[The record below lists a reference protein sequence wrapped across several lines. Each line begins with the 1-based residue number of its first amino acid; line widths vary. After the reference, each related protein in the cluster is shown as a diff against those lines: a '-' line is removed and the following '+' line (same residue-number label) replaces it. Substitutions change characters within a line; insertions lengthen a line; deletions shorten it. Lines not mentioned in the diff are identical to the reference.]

1 MAKAVRWRI
10 PFVSTIDKISYRIDI
25 YDETGSWSGITVLY
39 GGPSPFVTDEDNNN
53 DFFAPIRTQTGN
65 IEVCTA
71 IPGGG
76 TLSLEDIL
84 PENNIARPVRLM
96 SIASDNSEKIEW
108 QGFLSCEA
116 YSQAYTDIPENIQLP
131 INSVLEAMDSVEIDM
146 AELSG
151 VQTIGTIL
159 GHLVHKIN
167 EYAVAPFELYVG
179 GIGQNIL
186 TRYADTALFYEKE
199 ERDIEDGTEIIMQGV
214 SVNEALSKIAT
225 YMGWCV
231 REQGDSLYMQTAGI
245 DASVVSLN
253 HQSVGTVMRN
263 IADLEWRGT
272 GHSISSFQGAKSVS
286 VVAELRSSEAEIDI
300 PQFPRGEYLVGK
312 NTVKHTEGETT
323 TDVSVPT
330 YASTNQSLDG
340 CYIKNWL
347 FQYDPNILYQYT
359 MTRGGTMRD
368 VWDNSAIKDGTR
380 YYTIDGDVPPPT
392 FLGAFMVR
400 AFNSAIDFNLTG
412 LCMVSRWWYEF
423 QMRDQSYYIPAED
436 YAIRL
441 VSKEWLSARSGR
453 LKMKLGARN
462 ISNII
467 PDSDLSSSESNPLR
481 FAVGIRWGNKFL
493 QHDLETWSTSFNAPL
508 QVGEELD
515 IELNEYN
522 SGAISLYIYPIAPS
536 TQWTVLFTEASL
548 TYEDTGIDIYNRKA
562 NRYFEA
568 IKVNFRDE
576 VEISTEFASNLN
588 NPPFSSILLNSNP
601 ANGYDPLVYLPF
613 MLQEEKRIR
622 PEEHLLGRMV
632 NHYKQPRTMLKLE
645 VATPD
650 TPLALL
656 RLNGIND
663 GKMYLPMAAS
673 IDWKRDICQLHC
685 YETAGMYQGEDMESG
700 GSGDDQGIFMLYDA
714 SGQLWDDATDY
725 IRLVNV
731 GDISTVYITS
741 DYGVDWTDEDG
752 LLPGVFIG
760 TGDNTAD
767 YEDQGGYIP
776 AGTMV
781 PMHFM
786 LGEGQESIQGAYIY
800 LYSNG
805 TLRAKIE
812 VVTF

>member
-1 MAKAVRWRI
+1 MKKIHWKIFFASA
-10 PFVSTIDKISYRIDI
+10 IDKKKYRVDI
-25 YDETGSWSGITVLY
+25 YQEGYTGFPVTLLAGS
-39 GGPSPFVTDEDNNN
+39 SPFNTEEDNNPDLFN
-53 DFFAPIRTQTGN
+53 PIRTQSGTLQ
-65 IEVCTA
+65 VCTA
-71 IPGGG
+71 FPGGG
-76 TLSLEDIL
+76 GLLKVQDIL
-84 PENNIARPVRLM
+84 PSNNTDCPVVLVEL
-96 SIASDNSEKIEW
+96 NNGEEEVVW

-116 YSQAYTDIPENIQLP
+116 YSQDYIGIAQELSLSLI
-131 INSVLEAMDSVEIDM
+131 SVLEAMDSVEINM

-167 EYAVAPFELYVG
+167 EHAVAPFTLYVG
-179 GIGQNIL
+179 GIGQQIL

-199 ERDIEDGTEIIMQGV
+199 ERDTENGTEIIMQGV
-214 SVNEALSKIAT
+214 AVKEALSKIAT

-231 REQGDSLYMQTAGI
+231 REQGTAIYMQTAGI
-245 DASVVSLN
+245 DASVVSLDN
-253 HQSVGTVMRN
+253 VAITSNMRN

-272 GHSISSFQGAKSVS
+272 GHSISSYQGAKSVS
-286 VVAELRSSEAEIDI
+286 VVADLRPSEAEIDI

-312 NTVKHTEGETT
+312 NAVKHTEGETT
-323 TDVSVPT
+323 TDVVVPT

-347 FQYDPNILYQYT
+347 FIYDPNILYQYT
-359 MTRGGTMRD
+359 MTQEGTMRD
-368 VWDNSAIKDGTR
+368 VWNNSAIKDGTR
-380 YYTIDGDVPPPT
+380 YFTIEGDVPPPT
-392 FLGAFMVR
+392 YLGAFMVR

-412 LCMVSRWWYEF
+412 LCMVGRWWTDF
-423 QMRDQSYYIPAED
+423 LLRDQSYFIPAED

-453 LKMKLGARN
+453 LRMKLGARD

-467 PDSDLSSSESNPLR
+467 PDSNLSSSESNPLQ
-481 FAVGIRWGNKFL
+481 FAIGIRWGNKFL
-493 QHDLETWSTSFNAPL
+493 QHDFKTWGTSFNSPL
-508 QVGEELD
+508 QVSEELD
-515 IELNEYN
+515 VDISEYN
-522 SGAISLYIYPIAPS
+522 SGVISLYIYPMTPRH
-536 TQWTVLFTEASL
+536 QWTVLFTEASL
-548 TYEDTGIDIYNRKA
+548 IYEDTSIDIYNRGA

-576 VEISTEFASNLN
+576 VEISTDFASNLN
-588 NPPFSSILLNSNP
+588 NPPSSSILLNSNP
-601 ANGYDPLVYLPF
+601 TNGYDPLVYLPF

-663 GKMYLPMAAS
+663 GKMYLPLAAS
-673 IDWKRDICQLHC
+673 IDWQRDICQLHC
-685 YETAGMYQGEDMESG
+685 YETAGMYQGEDMDSG
-700 GSGDDQGIFMLYDA
+700 GSGDIQGVFMLYDA
-714 SGQLWDDATDY
+714 NGKLWDSATDY
-725 IRLVNV
+725 IRLINV

-741 DYGVDWTDEDG
+741 DYDVEWTDEDRVF
-752 LLPGVFIG
+752 PGVFIG
-760 TGDNTAD
+760 TGDNTD
-767 YEDQGGYIP
+767 YYQNQGGYIP

-786 LGEGQESIQGAYIY
+786 LGEGQKQIQGAYIY
-800 LYSNG
+800 LCSNG

>member
-1 MAKAVRWRI
+1 MAKKIHWQI
-10 PFVSTIDKISYRIDI
+10 PFASAIDKKQYRVDI
-25 YDETGSWSGITVLY
+25 YQEGYTGNPVTLLAGS
-39 GGPSPFVTDEDNNN
+39 SPFNTEEDNNP
-53 DFFAPIRTQTGN
+53 DLFTPIRTQS
-65 IEVCTA
+65 
-71 IPGGG
+71 G
-76 TLSLEDIL
+76 TLSIVTKLPDGTMLKAQDIL
-84 PENNIARPVRLM
+84 PSNNTDCPVQLVELN
-96 SIASDNSEKIEW
+96 DGEEEVVW

-116 YSQAYTDIPENIQLP
+116 YSQDYIGIAQELSLSLI
-131 INSVLEAMDSVEIDM
+131 SVLEAMDSVEINM

-151 VQTIGTIL
+151 VQTIGAIL
-159 GHLVHKIN
+159 GHLVQKIN
-167 EYAVAPFELYVG
+167 EHAVAPFTLYVG
-179 GIGQNIL
+179 GIGQHIL

-199 ERDIEDGTEIIMQGV
+199 ERDTENGTEIIMQGV
-214 SVNEALSKIAT
+214 AVKEALSKIAT

-231 REQGDSLYMQTAGI
+231 REQGTAIYMQTAGI
-245 DASVVSLN
+245 DASVVSLDN
-253 HQSVGTVMRN
+253 IAITTEMRN

-272 GHSISSFQGAKSVS
+272 GHTISSRQGAKSVS
-286 VVAELRSSEAEIDI
+286 VVADLRPSEAEIDI

-312 NTVKHTEGETT
+312 NAVKHTEGEIT
-323 TDVSVPT
+323 TDVEVPT
-330 YASTNQSLDG
+330 YASTDQSLDG

-347 FQYDPNILYQYT
+347 FQYDPDILYQYT
-359 MTRGGTMRD
+359 MTQEGTMRD

-380 YYTIDGDVPPPT
+380 YYDLNETVPPPT
-392 FLGAFMVR
+392 HLGAFMVR

-423 QMRDQSYYIPAED
+423 QLRDQSYNIPAED

-453 LKMKLGARN
+453 LRMKLGARN

-467 PDSDLSSSESNPLR
+467 PDSDMSSSESNPLR

-493 QHDLETWSTSFNAPL
+493 QHDLETWGTSFNAPL

-515 IELNEYN
+515 IEISEYN

-548 TYEDTGIDIYNRKA
+548 TYEDTGIDLYDREA

-576 VEISTEFASNLN
+576 VEISTEFASDLN
-588 NPPFSSILLNSNP
+588 NPPSSSILLNSNP
-601 ANGYDPLVYLPF
+601 ANGYNPLVYLPF

-663 GKMYLPMAAS
+663 GKMYLPLAAS
-673 IDWKRDICQLHC
+673 IDWQRDICQLHC

-700 GSGDDQGIFMLYDA
+700 GSGDIQGVFMLYDA
-714 SGQLWDDATDY
+714 SGQLWDNASDY

-741 DYGVDWTDEDG
+741 DYGVDWVDEDG
-752 LLPGVFIG
+752 LLGGVFIG
-760 TGDNTAD
+760 TGDNTED
-767 YEDQGGYIP
+767 YENQSGYIP

-786 LGEGQESIQGAYIY
+786 LGEGQEPIQGAYIY

>member
-1 MAKAVRWRI
+1 MAKKIHWQI
-10 PFVSTIDKISYRIDI
+10 PFASAIDKKQYRVDI
-25 YDETGSWSGITVLY
+25 YQEGYTGSIVTLLAGS
-39 GGPSPFVTDEDNNN
+39 SPFNTEEDNNP
-53 DFFAPIRTQTGN
+53 DLFTPIRTQS
-65 IEVCTA
+65 
-71 IPGGG
+71 G
-76 TLSLEDIL
+76 TLSVITKLPDGSMLKAQDIL
-84 PENNIARPVRLM
+84 PSNNTDCPVQLVEL
-96 SIASDNSEKIEW
+96 DDGDEEVVW

-116 YSQAYTDIPENIQLP
+116 YSQDYIGIAQELSLSLI
-131 INSVLEAMDSVEIDM
+131 SVLEAMDSVEINM

-151 VQTIGTIL
+151 VQTIGAIL
-159 GHLVHKIN
+159 GHLVQKIN
-167 EYAVAPFELYVG
+167 EHAVAPFTLYVG
-179 GIGQNIL
+179 GIGQQIL

-199 ERDIEDGTEIIMQGV
+199 ERDTENGTEIIMQGV
-214 SVNEALSKIAT
+214 AVKEALSKIAT

-231 REQGDSLYMQTAGI
+231 REQGTAIYMQTAGI
-245 DASVVSLN
+245 DASVVSLDN
-253 HQSVGTVMRN
+253 IAITTKMRN

-272 GHSISSFQGAKSVS
+272 GHTISSRQGAKSVS
-286 VVAELRSSEAEIDI
+286 VVADLRPSEAEIDI

-312 NTVKHTEGETT
+312 NAVKHTEGEIT
-323 TDVSVPT
+323 TDVEVPT
-330 YASTNQSLDG
+330 YASTDQSLDG

-347 FQYDPNILYQYT
+347 FQYNPDILYQYT
-359 MTRGGTMRD
+359 MTQEGTMRD
-368 VWDNSAIKDGTR
+368 VWENSAIKDGTR
-380 YYTIDGDVPPPT
+380 YYDLNETVPPPT
-392 FLGAFMVR
+392 HLGAFMVR

-423 QMRDQSYYIPAED
+423 QMRDQSYNIPAED

-453 LKMKLGARN
+453 LRMKLGARN

-467 PDSDLSSSESNPLR
+467 PDSDMSSSESNPLR

-515 IELNEYN
+515 IELKEYN

-548 TYEDTGIDIYNRKA
+548 TYEDTGIDLYDREA

-576 VEISTEFASNLN
+576 VEISTEFASDLN
-588 NPPFSSILLNSNP
+588 NPPSSSILLNSNP
-601 ANGYDPLVYLPF
+601 ANGYNPLVYLPF

-663 GKMYLPMAAS
+663 GKMYLPLAAS
-673 IDWKRDICQLHC
+673 IDWQRDICQLHC

-700 GSGDDQGIFMLYDA
+700 GSGDIQGVFMLYDA
-714 SGQLWDDATDY
+714 SGQLWDNASDY

-741 DYGVDWTDEDG
+741 DYGVDWVDEDG
-752 LLPGVFIG
+752 LLGGVFIG
-760 TGDNTAD
+760 TGDNTED
-767 YEDQGGYIP
+767 YENQSGYIP

-786 LGEGQESIQGAYIY
+786 LGEGQEPIQGAYIY
-800 LYSNG
+800 IYSNG

>member
-1 MAKAVRWRI
+1 MAKKIHWQI
-10 PFVSTIDKISYRIDI
+10 PFASAIDKKQYRVDI
-25 YDETGSWSGITVLY
+25 YQEGYTGSPVTLVAGS
-39 GGPSPFVTDEDNNN
+39 SPFNTEEDNNP
-53 DFFAPIRTQTGN
+53 DLFTPIRTQS
-65 IEVCTA
+65 
-71 IPGGG
+71 G
-76 TLSLEDIL
+76 TLSVVTKLPDGTMLKAQDIL
-84 PENNIARPVRLM
+84 PSNNTDCPVVLVELN
-96 SIASDNSEKIEW
+96 DGEEEVVW

-116 YSQAYTDIPENIQLP
+116 YSQDYIGIAQELSLSLI
-131 INSVLEAMDSVEIDM
+131 SVLEAMDSVEIDM

-167 EYAVAPFELYVG
+167 EHAVAPFELYVG
-179 GIGQNIL
+179 GIGQQIL

-199 ERDIEDGTEIIMQGV
+199 ERDTESGTEIIMQGV
-214 SVNEALSKIAT
+214 SVKEALSKIAT

-272 GHSISSFQGAKSVS
+272 GHTISSRQGAKSVS
-286 VVAELRSSEAEIDI
+286 VVADLRPSEAEIDI

-323 TDVSVPT
+323 TDVAVPT

-347 FQYDPNILYQYT
+347 FQYDPDILYQYT
-359 MTRGGTMRD
+359 MTQEGTMRD

-380 YYTIDGDVPPPT
+380 YYDLNETVPPPT
-392 FLGAFMVR
+392 YLGAFMVR

-412 LCMVSRWWYEF
+412 LCMVARWWSEF
-423 QMRDQSYYIPAED
+423 LLRDQSYFIPAED

-441 VSKEWLSARSGR
+441 VSKEMLSARSGR
-453 LKMKLGARN
+453 LRMKLGARN
-462 ISNII
+462 ITNII
-467 PDSDLSSSESNPLR
+467 PDSDLSSSESNPLH

-493 QHDLETWSTSFNAPL
+493 QHDLKTWGTTFNSPL

-515 IELNEYN
+515 IEISEYN
-522 SGAISLYIYPIAPS
+522 SGAISLYIYPLTPAN
-536 TQWTVLFTEASL
+536 QWTVLFTEASL
-548 TYEDTGIDIYNRKA
+548 TYEDTGIDLYDREA

-576 VEISTEFASNLN
+576 VEISTDFASDLN
-588 NPPFSSILLNSNP
+588 NPPSSSILLNSNP

-663 GKMYLPMAAS
+663 GKQYLPLAAS
-673 IDWKRDICQLHC
+673 IDWQRDICQLHC

-700 GSGDDQGIFMLYDA
+700 GSGDIQGVFMLYDS
-714 SGQLWDDATDY
+714 SGQLWDNASDY

-741 DYGVDWTDEDG
+741 DYDVEWTDEDG

-760 TGDNTAD
+760 TGDNTD
-767 YEDQGGYIP
+767 NYVNQGGYIP

>member
-1 MAKAVRWRI
+1 MAKAVRWQI
-10 PFVSTIDKISYRIDI
+10 PFVSTINNIQYRLDI
-25 YDETGSWSGITVLY
+25 YDNEGNWSGITVLR
-39 GGPSPFVTDEDNNN
+39 GGSNPIVTDEDNNN

-116 YSQAYTDIPENIQLP
+116 YSQAYTNIPEIIQLP

-167 EYAVAPFELYVG
+167 EHAVAPFELYVG
-179 GIGQNIL
+179 GIGQHIL

-199 ERDIEDGTEIIMQGV
+199 ERDTESGTEIIMQG
-214 SVNEALSKIAT
+214 LSIKEVLIKIAT

-231 REQGDSLYMQTAGI
+231 REQGTSLYMQTAGI
-245 DASVVSLN
+245 DASVVSLDN
-253 HQSVGTVMRN
+253 VAITTKMRN

-272 GHSISSFQGAKSVS
+272 GHSISSYQGAKSVS
-286 VVAELRSSEAEIDI
+286 VVADLRPSEAEVNI

-312 NTVKHTEGETT
+312 NTVKYTKGETT
-323 TDVSVPT
+323 TDVVVPT

-347 FQYDPNILYQYT
+347 FLYDPNILYQYT
-359 MTRGGTMRD
+359 MTQEGTMRD
-368 VWDNSAIKDGTR
+368 VWNNSAIKDGTL
-380 YYTIDGDVPPPT
+380 YFTIEGDVPPPT
-392 FLGAFMVR
+392 HLGAFMVR

-412 LCMVSRWWYEF
+412 LCMVGRWWTDF
-423 QMRDQSYYIPAED
+423 LLRDQSYFIPAED

-453 LKMKLGARN
+453 LRLKLGARD

-467 PDSDLSSSESNPLR
+467 PDSNLSSSESNPLQ
-481 FAVGIRWGNKFL
+481 FAIGIRWGNKFL
-493 QHDLETWSTSFNAPL
+493 QHDFKTWGTSFNSPL
-508 QVGEELD
+508 QVSEELD
-515 IELNEYN
+515 VDISEYN
-522 SGAISLYIYPIAPS
+522 SGVISLYIYPMTPRH
-536 TQWTVLFTEASL
+536 QWTVLFTEVSL

-568 IKVNFRDE
+568 IKVNFRNE

-588 NPPFSSILLNSNP
+588 NPPSSSILLNSNP

-673 IDWKRDICQLHC
+673 IDWQRDICQLHC
-685 YETAGMYQGEDMESG
+685 HETAGMYQGEDMESG
-700 GSGDDQGIFMLYDA
+700 GSGDDQGIFMLYNA

-741 DYGVDWTDEDG
+741 DYGVYWEDEDG

-767 YEDQGGYIP
+767 YWNQNGYIP

-812 VVTF
+812 VETF

>member
-1 MAKAVRWRI
+1 MAKKIHWQI
-10 PFVSTIDKISYRIDI
+10 PFASAIDKKQYRVDI
-25 YDETGSWSGITVLY
+25 YQEGYTGNIVTLLPGR
-39 GGPSPFVTDEDNNN
+39 SPFNTEEDNNP
-53 DFFAPIRTQTGN
+53 DLFTPIRTQS
-65 IEVCTA
+65 
-71 IPGGG
+71 G
-76 TLSLEDIL
+76 TLSIVTKLPDGSMLKAQDIL
-84 PENNIARPVRLM
+84 PSNNTDCPVQLVELN
-96 SIASDNSEKIEW
+96 DGEEEVVW

-116 YSQAYTDIPENIQLP
+116 YSQDYIGIAQELSLSLI
-131 INSVLEAMDSVEIDM
+131 SVLEAMDSVEINM

-159 GHLVHKIN
+159 GHLVQKIN
-167 EYAVAPFELYVG
+167 EHAVAPFTLYVG
-179 GIGQNIL
+179 GIGQQIL

-199 ERDIEDGTEIIMQGV
+199 ERDTENGTEIIMQGV
-214 SVNEALSKIAT
+214 AVKEALSKIAT

-231 REQGDSLYMQTAGI
+231 REQGAAIYMQTAGI
-245 DASVVSLN
+245 DASVVSLDN
-253 HQSVGTVMRN
+253 VAITTDMRN

-272 GHSISSFQGAKSVS
+272 GHTISSRQGAKSVS
-286 VVAELRSSEAEIDI
+286 VVADLRPSEAEIDI

-312 NTVKHTEGETT
+312 NAVKHTEGEIT
-323 TDVSVPT
+323 TDVEVPT
-330 YASTNQSLDG
+330 YASTDQSLDG

-347 FQYDPNILYQYT
+347 FQYNPDILYQYT
-359 MTRGGTMRD
+359 MTQDGTMRD

-380 YYTIDGDVPPPT
+380 YYYLDSDVPPPSY
-392 FLGAFMVR
+392 LGAFMVR

-412 LCMVSRWWYEF
+412 LCMVARWWSEF
-423 QMRDQSYYIPAED
+423 LLRDQSYYIPAED

-441 VSKEWLSARSGR
+441 VSKEMLSARSGR
-453 LKMKLGARN
+453 LRMKLGARN
-462 ISNII
+462 ITNII
-467 PDSDLSSSESNPLR
+467 PDSDLSSSESNPLH

-493 QHDLETWSTSFNAPL
+493 QHDLKTWGTIFNSPL

-515 IELNEYN
+515 IEISEYN
-522 SGAISLYIYPIAPS
+522 SGAISLYIYPLTPAN
-536 TQWTVLFTEASL
+536 QWTVLFTEASL
-548 TYEDTGIDIYNRKA
+548 TYEDTGIDLYDREA

-576 VEISTEFASNLN
+576 VEISTEFASDLN
-588 NPPFSSILLNSNP
+588 NPPSSSILLNSNP
-601 ANGYDPLVYLPF
+601 ANGYNPLVYLPF

-663 GKMYLPMAAS
+663 GKMYLPLAAS
-673 IDWKRDICQLHC
+673 IDWQRDICQLHC

-700 GSGDDQGIFMLYDA
+700 GSGDIQGVFMLYDA
-714 SGQLWDDATDY
+714 SGQLWDSKNDR

-741 DYGVDWTDEDG
+741 DYGVDWVDEDG

-767 YEDQGGYIP
+767 YENQSGHIP

-786 LGEGQESIQGAYIY
+786 LGEGQEQIQGAYIY

-812 VVTF
+812 VNTF

>member
-1 MAKAVRWRI
+1 MAKQIRWRV
-10 PFVSTIDKISYRIDI
+10 PFASVSGTQYEVEI
-25 YDETGSWSGITVLY
+25 YDENWTGSPVVLTA
-39 GGPSPFVTDEDNNN
+39 GATPFVTDEDASD
-53 DFFAPIRTQTGN
+53 DFFAPVRSQTGTLQ
-65 IEVCTA
+65 VCTQLA
-71 IPGGG
+71 DG
-76 TLSLEDIL
+76 TMLRLEDIL
-84 PENNIARPVRLM
+84 PDNNIARPVQLRRL
-96 SIASDNSEKIEW
+96 ADDVVEW

-116 YSQAYTDIPENIQLP
+116 YSQDYIGIAQELSLSLI
-131 INSVLEAMDSVEIDM
+131 SVLEAMDSVEINM

-159 GHLVHKIN
+159 GHLVQKIN
-167 EYAVAPFELYVG
+167 EHAVAPFTLYVG
-179 GIGQNIL
+179 GIGQHIL

-199 ERDIEDGTEIIMQGV
+199 ERDTENGTEIIMQGV
-214 SVNEALSKIAT
+214 AVKEALSKIAT

-231 REQGDSLYMQTAGI
+231 REQGAAIYMQTAGI
-245 DASVVSLN
+245 DASVVSLDN
-253 HQSVGTVMRN
+253 VAITTEMRN

-272 GHSISSFQGAKSVS
+272 GHTISSRQGAKSVS
-286 VVAELRSSEAEIDI
+286 VVADLRPSEAEIDI

-312 NTVKHTEGETT
+312 NTVKHTEGEMT
-323 TDVSVPT
+323 TDVEVPT
-330 YASTNQSLDG
+330 YASTDQSLDG

-359 MTRGGTMRD
+359 ITQEGTMRD
-368 VWDNSAIKDGTR
+368 VWNNSAIKDGTR
-380 YYTIDGDVPPPT
+380 YYDLNETVPPPT
-392 FLGAFMVR
+392 HLGAFMVR

-423 QMRDQSYYIPAED
+423 QLRDQSYNIPAED

-453 LKMKLGARN
+453 LRMKLGARN

-493 QHDLETWSTSFNAPL
+493 QQDLETWGTSFNAPL

-515 IELNEYN
+515 IELKEYN

-548 TYEDTGIDIYNRKA
+548 TYEDTGIDLYDRNA

-576 VEISTEFASNLN
+576 VEISTDFASNLN
-588 NPPFSSILLNSNP
+588 NPPSSSILLNSNP
-601 ANGYDPLVYLPF
+601 ANGYNPLVYLPF

-632 NHYKQPRTMLKLE
+632 NHYKQPRTMLKLD

-663 GKMYLPMAAS
+663 GKMYLPLAAS
-673 IDWKRDICQLHC
+673 IDWQRDICQLHC
-685 YETAGMYQGEDMESG
+685 HETAGMYQGEDMESG
-700 GSGDDQGIFMLYDA
+700 GSGDIQGIFMLYDA
-714 SGQLWDDATDY
+714 SGQLWDNASDY

-741 DYGVDWTDEDG
+741 DYGVDWVDEDG
-752 LLPGVFIG
+752 VLGGVFIG

-767 YEDQGGYIP
+767 YENQGGYIP

-812 VVTF
+812 VNTF

>member
-1 MAKAVRWRI
+1 
-10 PFVSTIDKISYRIDI
+10 
-25 YDETGSWSGITVLY
+25 
-39 GGPSPFVTDEDNNN
+39 
-53 DFFAPIRTQTGN
+53 
-65 IEVCTA
+65 
-71 IPGGG
+71 
-76 TLSLEDIL
+76 
-84 PENNIARPVRLM
+84 
-96 SIASDNSEKIEW
+96 
-108 QGFLSCEA
+108 
-116 YSQAYTDIPENIQLP
+116 
-131 INSVLEAMDSVEIDM
+131 
-146 AELSG
+146 
-151 VQTIGTIL
+151 
-159 GHLVHKIN
+159 
-167 EYAVAPFELYVG
+167 
-179 GIGQNIL
+179 
-186 TRYADTALFYEKE
+186 
-199 ERDIEDGTEIIMQGV
+199 
-214 SVNEALSKIAT
+214 
-225 YMGWCV
+225 
-231 REQGDSLYMQTAGI
+231 
-245 DASVVSLN
+245 
-253 HQSVGTVMRN
+253 
-263 IADLEWRGT
+263 
-272 GHSISSFQGAKSVS
+272 
-286 VVAELRSSEAEIDI
+286 
-300 PQFPRGEYLVGK
+300 
-312 NTVKHTEGETT
+312 
-323 TDVSVPT
+323 
-330 YASTNQSLDG
+330 
-340 CYIKNWL
+340 
-347 FQYDPNILYQYT
+347 
-359 MTRGGTMRD
+359 
-368 VWDNSAIKDGTR
+368 
-380 YYTIDGDVPPPT
+380 
-392 FLGAFMVR
+392 MVR

-423 QMRDQSYYIPAED
+423 QMRDQSYNIPAED

-453 LKMKLGARN
+453 LRMKLGARN

-467 PDSDLSSSESNPLR
+467 PDSDMSSSENNPLR

-493 QHDLETWSTSFNAPL
+493 QHDLETWGTSFNAPL

-515 IELNEYN
+515 IELKEYN

-548 TYEDTGIDIYNRKA
+548 TYEDTGIDLYDREA

-576 VEISTEFASNLN
+576 VEISTDFASNLN
-588 NPPFSSILLNSNP
+588 NPPSSSILLNSNP
-601 ANGYDPLVYLPF
+601 ANGYNPLVYLPF

-645 VATPD
+645 VAKPD

-663 GKMYLPMAAS
+663 GKMYLPLAAS
-673 IDWKRDICQLHC
+673 IDWQRDICQLHC

-700 GSGDDQGIFMLYDA
+700 GSGDIQGIFMLYDA
-714 SGQLWDDATDY
+714 SGQLWDNASDY

-741 DYGVDWTDEDG
+741 DYGVDWADEDG

-767 YEDQGGYIP
+767 YENQGGYIP

-786 LGEGQESIQGAYIY
+786 LGEGQEPIQGAYIY
-800 LYSNG
+800 LCSNG

>member
-1 MAKAVRWRI
+1 MAKKIHWQI
-10 PFVSTIDKISYRIDI
+10 PFASAIDKKQYRVDI
-25 YDETGSWSGITVLY
+25 YQEGYTGSIVTLLAGS
-39 GGPSPFVTDEDNNN
+39 SPFNTEEDNNP
-53 DFFAPIRTQTGN
+53 DLFTPIRTQS
-65 IEVCTA
+65 
-71 IPGGG
+71 G
-76 TLSLEDIL
+76 TLSIVTKLPDGTMLKAQDIL
-84 PENNIARPVRLM
+84 PSNNTDCPVVLVELNDGEEEM
-96 SIASDNSEKIEW
+96 VW

-116 YSQAYTDIPENIQLP
+116 YSQDYIGIAKELSLSLI
-131 INSVLEAMDSVEIDM
+131 SVLEAMDSVEINM

-159 GHLVHKIN
+159 GHLVQKIN
-167 EYAVAPFELYVG
+167 EHAVAPFTLYVG
-179 GIGQNIL
+179 GIGQHIL

-199 ERDIEDGTEIIMQGV
+199 ERDTENGTEIIMQGV
-214 SVNEALSKIAT
+214 AVKEALSKIAT

-231 REQGDSLYMQTAGI
+231 REQGTAIYMQTAGI
-245 DASVVSLN
+245 DASVVSLDN
-253 HQSVGTVMRN
+253 IALTTEMRN
-263 IADLEWRGT
+263 IANLEWRGT
-272 GHSISSFQGAKSVS
+272 GHTISSRQGAKSVS
-286 VVAELRSSEAEIDI
+286 VVADLRPSEAEIDI

-312 NTVKHTEGETT
+312 NAVKHTEGEIT
-323 TDVSVPT
+323 TDVEVPT
-330 YASTNQSLDG
+330 YASTDQSLDG

-347 FQYDPNILYQYT
+347 FQYNPDILYQYT
-359 MTRGGTMRD
+359 MTQEGTMRD

-380 YYTIDGDVPPPT
+380 YYDLNETVPPPT
-392 FLGAFMVR
+392 HLGAFMVR

-423 QMRDQSYYIPAED
+423 QMRDQSYNIPAED

-453 LKMKLGARN
+453 LRMKLGVRN

-467 PDSDLSSSESNPLR
+467 PDSDMSSSESNPLH

-493 QHDLETWSTSFNAPL
+493 QHDLETWGTSFNAPL

-515 IELNEYN
+515 IELKEYN

-548 TYEDTGIDIYNRKA
+548 TYEDTGIDLYDRDA

-576 VEISTEFASNLN
+576 VEISTEFASDLN
-588 NPPFSSILLNSNP
+588 NPPSSSILLNSNP
-601 ANGYDPLVYLPF
+601 ANGYNPLVYLPF

-632 NHYKQPRTMLKLE
+632 NHYKQPRTMLKLD

-663 GKMYLPMAAS
+663 GKMYLPLAAS
-673 IDWKRDICQLHC
+673 IDWQRDICQLHC

-700 GSGDDQGIFMLYDA
+700 GSGDIQGVFMLYDA
-714 SGQLWDDATDY
+714 SGQLWDNATDY

-741 DYGVDWTDEDG
+741 DYDVEWTDEDG

-767 YEDQGGYIP
+767 YENQSGYIP

-786 LGEGQESIQGAYIY
+786 LGEGQEPIQGAYIY

-812 VVTF
+812 VNTF

>member
-1 MAKAVRWRI
+1 MAKKIHWQI
-10 PFVSTIDKISYRIDI
+10 PFASAIDKKQYRVDI
-25 YDETGSWSGITVLY
+25 YQEGYTGSIVTLTAGR
-39 GGPSPFVTDEDNNN
+39 SPFNTEEDNNP
-53 DFFAPIRTQTGN
+53 DLFTPIRTQS
-65 IEVCTA
+65 
-71 IPGGG
+71 G
-76 TLSLEDIL
+76 TLSIVTKLPNGTMLKAQDIL
-84 PENNIARPVRLM
+84 PSNNTDCPVQLVELY
-96 SIASDNSEKIEW
+96 DGEEEVVW

-116 YSQAYTDIPENIQLP
+116 YSQDYIGIAQELSLSLI
-131 INSVLEAMDSVEIDM
+131 SVLEAMDSVEINM

-159 GHLVHKIN
+159 GHLVQKIN
-167 EYAVAPFELYVG
+167 EHAVDPFTLYVG
-179 GIGQNIL
+179 GIGQHIL

-199 ERDIEDGTEIIMQGV
+199 ERDTENGTEIIMQGV
-214 SVNEALSKIAT
+214 AVKEALSKIAT

-231 REQGDSLYMQTAGI
+231 REQGTAIYMQTAGI
-245 DASVVSLN
+245 DASVVSLDN
-253 HQSVGTVMRN
+253 IAITTEMRN

-272 GHSISSFQGAKSVS
+272 GHTISSRQGAKSVS
-286 VVAELRSSEAEIDI
+286 VVADLRPSEAEIDI

-312 NTVKHTEGETT
+312 NAVKHTEGKMT
-323 TDVSVPT
+323 TDVEVPT
-330 YASTNQSLDG
+330 YASTDQSLDG

-347 FQYDPNILYQYT
+347 FQYDPNTLYQYT
-359 MTRGGTMRD
+359 MTQEGTMRD

-380 YYTIDGDVPPPT
+380 YYYLDSDVPPPT
-392 FLGAFMVR
+392 YLGAFMVR
-400 AFNSAIDFNLTG
+400 AFNGSINFNLTG
-412 LCMVSRWWYEF
+412 LCMVARWWSEF
-423 QMRDQSYYIPAED
+423 LLRDQSYFIPAED

-441 VSKEWLSARSGR
+441 VSKEMLSARSGR
-453 LKMKLGARN
+453 LRIKLGARN
-462 ISNII
+462 ITNII
-467 PDSDLSSSESNPLR
+467 PDSDLSSSKSNPLH

-493 QHDLETWSTSFNAPL
+493 QHNLKTWGTIFNSPL

-515 IELNEYN
+515 IEINEYN
-522 SGAISLYIYPIAPS
+522 SGAISLYIYPLTPAN
-536 TQWTVLFTEASL
+536 QWTVLFTEASL
-548 TYEDTGIDIYNRKA
+548 TYEDTGIDLYDREA

-576 VEISTEFASNLN
+576 VEISTDFASDLN
-588 NPPFSSILLNSNP
+588 NPPSSSILLNSNP
-601 ANGYDPLVYLPF
+601 SNGYNPLVYLPF

-656 RLNGIND
+656 RINGIND
-663 GKMYLPMAAS
+663 GKQYLPLAAS
-673 IDWKRDICQLHC
+673 IDWQRDICQLHC

-700 GSGDDQGIFMLYDA
+700 GSGDIQGVFMLYNA
-714 SGQLWDDATDY
+714 SGQLWDSKNDR
-725 IRLVNV
+725 IRLIDV

-741 DYGVDWTDEDG
+741 DYGVDWVNEDG
-752 LLPGVFIG
+752 LLLGVFIG

-767 YEDQGGYIP
+767 YENQSGHIP

-786 LGEGQESIQGAYIY
+786 LGEGQEHIQGAYIY

-812 VVTF
+812 VNTF